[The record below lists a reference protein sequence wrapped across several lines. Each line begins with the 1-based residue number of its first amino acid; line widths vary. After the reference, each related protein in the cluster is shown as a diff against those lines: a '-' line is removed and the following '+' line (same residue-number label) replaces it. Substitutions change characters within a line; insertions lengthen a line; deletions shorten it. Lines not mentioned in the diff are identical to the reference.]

1 MAPPTKTKDLRADAA
16 PLLAKKLSEALLK
29 ERIVPRFVDSYVVEY
44 GRYGLQVHAGLYRD
58 LLALLQ
64 REALLAIS
72 ARVLV
77 IVTNGMAVQKGKKPI
92 PMTRKEA
99 AAFRQKY
106 VAALTRQQRWDVGT
120 ALDFQSDLRMYEEI
134 LARGNTSRRTPKPF
148 EAANHPF
155 VDRCA
160 FVLDSSFMEQARLA
174 ATRALRNLQDLTN
187 TIAESV
193 LQPASKEKS
202 ATQL

>member
-1 MAPPTKTKDLRADAA
+1 MPVMRTKQSDPAA
-16 PLLAKKLSEALLK
+16 ELSGLLSEALQR
-29 ERIVPRFVDSYVVEY
+29 ERMVPRFVDSYVVEY

-106 VAALTRQQRWDVGT
+106 VAALTRRQRWD
-120 ALDFQSDLRMYEEI
+120 
-134 LARGNTSRRTPKPF
+134 
-148 EAANHPF
+148 
-155 VDRCA
+155 
-160 FVLDSSFMEQARLA
+160 
-174 ATRALRNLQDLTN
+174 
-187 TIAESV
+187 
-193 LQPASKEKS
+193 
-202 ATQL
+202 